1 MNDFGFNSNMTHNQP
16 SFDRENSLTPPSSD
30 YRPARLQRRSYY
42 IALILAIL
50 GLGVSLANI
59 FRAPQKQQKFS
70 LKELSY
76 SQVINLFDHGAPEI
90 IVSHPFG
97 MDTLRKDSDYILL
110 RDKIA
115 NKIESGATAVA
126 DRGSDDFAD
135 WEEETTDNAE
145 TEESLPV
152 LRVDIAGSREAGS
165 KLEFI
170 IEDYDPEVFYYMDF
184 GDGYR
189 RKVDQNSVF
198 TYSRSGTFTLHLYA
212 SIADKNLYDSYSKV
226 LRITPSSKSASVS
239 RPPDQN
245 TIADMFKENE
255 DEGLINK
262 PSFDP
267 DEELGLVDADF
278 KELEDEDNS
287 EESDDELLISD
298 LGGSDGGT
306 PSSNPSVEDLN
317 EEKPKRQPEE
327 FVGTAEENEAAFD
340 KAYFS
345 AEVKPEFPG
354 GGKAMGRYLR
364 KNAIYPERASRA
376 GIEGTVH
383 VRVVVR
389 ADGSLSDLKVLKGL
403 GYGCDDEA
411 LRLVSKMPRW
421 IPGVQNGVSVPVY
434 TVVRITFKLID

>member
-1 MNDFGFNSNMTHNQP
+1 M
-16 SFDRENSLTPPSSD
+16 
-30 YRPARLQRRSYY
+30 
-42 IALILAIL
+42 
-50 GLGVSLANI
+50 
-59 FRAPQKQQKFS
+59 
-70 LKELSY
+70 SY

-115 NKIESGATAVA
+115 NKIESGATTVA
-126 DRGSDDFAD
+126 DRGQDVFTE
-135 WEEETTDNAE
+135 WEEAPENSSE
-145 TEESLPV
+145 SEESLPV

-165 KLEFI
+165 KLEFV

-189 RKVDQNSVF
+189 RKVDRNSVF

-226 LRITPSSKSASVS
+226 LRIAPSNKSAAVS
-239 RPPDQN
+239 RPQN
-245 TIADMFKENE
+245 PNALSDMFAEE
-255 DEGLINK
+255 EEEGLINK
-262 PSFDP
+262 PTFDA
-267 DEELGLVDADF
+267 DEELGLVDPDF
-278 KELEDEDNS
+278 TELE
-287 EESDDELLISD
+287 EEENAEENDDELLISD
-298 LGGSDGGT
+298 LGGTDGEDAET
-306 PSSNPSVEDLN
+306 TTSVEDLTV
-317 EEKPKRQPEE
+317 EKPNREPEE
-327 FVGTAEENEAAFD
+327 FIGTENNNEALE

-345 AEVKPEFPG
+345 AEMKPMFPG
-354 GGKAMGRYLR
+354 GVKAMARYLR
-364 KNAIYPERASRA
+364 KNAVYPERASRA
-376 GIEGTVH
+376 GVEGTVN

-421 IPGVQNGVSVPVY
+421 VPGVQNGVSVPVY

>member
-1 MNDFGFNSNMTHNQP
+1 MTHNRP
-16 SFDRENSLTPPSSD
+16 SFDRENSITPPSSE

-42 IALILAIL
+42 IALILAVL

-110 RDKIA
+110 RDKVA
-115 NKIESGATAVA
+115 NQIESGATTVA
-126 DRGSDDFAD
+126 DRGGNAAFSE
-135 WEEETTDNAE
+135 WEEEATSNPNP
-145 TEESLPV
+145 EESLPV
-152 LRVDIAGSREAGS
+152 LRVDISGSREAGS

-189 RKVDQNSVF
+189 RKVDRNSVF

-226 LRITPSSKSASVS
+226 LRITPSNKSAAIS
-239 RPPDQN
+239 RPQNQN
-245 TIADMFKENE
+245 TIADLFQE
-255 DEGLINK
+255 DEEEGLINK
-262 PSFDP
+262 PNFDA
-267 DEELGLVDADF
+267 DEQLGLVDADF
-278 KELEDEDNS
+278 KELEDDDENQ

-298 LGGSDGGT
+298 LGGTEEGDAAEEKT
-306 PSSNPSVEDLN
+306 SVEDLN
-317 EEKPKRQPEE
+317 ETKPNREPEE
-327 FVGTAEENEAAFD
+327 FIGTSLGNEEDLD
-340 KAYFS
+340 KAYFN
-345 AEVKPEFPG
+345 AEMKPVFPG
-354 GGKAMGRYLR
+354 GVKAMARYLR

-376 GIEGTVH
+376 GVEGTVN
-383 VRVVVR
+383 VRMVVR
-389 ADGSLSDLKVLKGL
+389 ADGSLSDLKVLTGL

-421 IPGVQNGVSVPVY
+421 VPGVQNGVSVPVY
-434 TVVRITFKLID
+434 TVIPITFKLIE

>member
-1 MNDFGFNSNMTHNQP
+1 MTHNRP
-16 SFDRENSLTPPSSD
+16 SFDRENSITPPSSD
-30 YRPARLQRRSYY
+30 FRPARLQRRSYY
-42 IALILAIL
+42 IALILAVL

-97 MDTLRKDSDYILL
+97 MDTLRNDSDYILL

-115 NKIESGATAVA
+115 NQIESGATTVA
-126 DRGSDDFAD
+126 DHGNQEFTN
-135 WEEETTDNAE
+135 WEEETSNQEAE
-145 TEESLPV
+145 GSLPV

-165 KLEFI
+165 KLEFL

-189 RKVDQNSVF
+189 RKVDRNSVF

-226 LRITPSSKSASVS
+226 LRISPSNKSAAVS
-239 RPPDQN
+239 RPQNQN
-245 TIADMFKENE
+245 TISDLFTEKE

-262 PSFDP
+262 PVFDA
-267 DEELGLVDADF
+267 DEELGLVDPDF
-278 KELEDEDNS
+278 KELEEEETS
-287 EESDDELLISD
+287 EEEDDELLISD
-298 LGGSDGGT
+298 LGGNDGGNT
-306 PSSNPSVEDLN
+306 ESETSVEDLN
-317 EEKPKRQPEE
+317 EEKPKREPEE
-327 FVGTAEENEAAFD
+327 FVGTSVENEEPLG
-340 KAYFS
+340 KAYFN
-345 AEVKPEFPG
+345 AEMKPDFPG
-354 GGKAMGRYLR
+354 GVKAMGRYLR
-364 KNAIYPERASRA
+364 KNAVYPERASRA